1 MFAVPNTYRWW
12 QLIKWFSFEDVD
24 YDTRATSLALESNF
38 ARAEDVF
45 PKVGIRFLESN
56 IIDERGRLCTL
67 VIMWEM
73 IPMGHIMRQSTS
85 ECRVSI
91 LCCRPSR
98 YTYLP
103 HQTQTTRDCQFGAI
117 WLMYIAIGDS
127 LGFRTKNSSSLWI
140 WKNSTLTGHCRG
152 QPQASESKL
161 KRL

>member
-1 MFAVPNTYRWW
+1 MRIPGWVSSPADFLHISEGLILTVWSISKDLSVNIFYFLWMFAVPKMTIYTCRWW

-24 YDTRATSLALESNF
+24 YDTRATSLALEIHF

-67 VIMWEM
+67 VIKWEM

-103 HQTQTTRDCQFGAI
+103 HQTQTTRDC
-117 WLMYIAIGDS
+117 
-127 LGFRTKNSSSLWI
+127 
-140 WKNSTLTGHCRG
+140 
-152 QPQASESKL
+152 
-161 KRL
+161 